1 VALLFFA
8 DSGSVSV
15 EVALKMAIQYWQGS
29 GRPEKNRFL
38 TVRGGY
44 HGDTFGA
51 MALCD
56 PVTGM
61 HEHFTSLLSRHYF
74 AETPRCRFDDPWDEE
89 YISDF
94 KKIMEKRHG
103 ELAAVMIEPGVQGAG
118 GIMVPLNEEAMM
130 IDLMARFGLPVLLV
144 AGSGLGTINHT
155 LLSLEQLRRR
165 GISVAGIVMNGDV
178 NWENREALEFY
189 GKTEVLAEVE
199 PMERLNAKA
208 LTDCFY
214 RNFV

>member
-1 VALLFFA
+1 MKKLLPERLFITGTGTGVGKTVVSA
-8 DSGSVSV
+8 VLMTGLRACYWKPVQSGLD
-15 EVALKMAIQYWQGS
+15 EMTDTEWIQ
-29 GRPEKNRFL
+29 
-38 TVRGGY
+38 
-44 HGDTFGA
+44 D
-51 MALCD
+51 
-56 PVTGM
+56 VTGLPM
-61 HEHFTSLLSRHYF
+61 SRFHPETYRLTKPLSPHASARTDGVRIDLDSFH
-74 AETPRCRFDDPWDEE
+74 
-89 YISDF
+89 
-94 KKIMEKRHG
+94 
-103 ELAAVMIEPGVQGAG
+103 LPGGQGPLIVEGAG

-178 NWENREALEFY
+178 NRENREALEFY

-199 PMERLNAKA
+199 PMERLNAKV